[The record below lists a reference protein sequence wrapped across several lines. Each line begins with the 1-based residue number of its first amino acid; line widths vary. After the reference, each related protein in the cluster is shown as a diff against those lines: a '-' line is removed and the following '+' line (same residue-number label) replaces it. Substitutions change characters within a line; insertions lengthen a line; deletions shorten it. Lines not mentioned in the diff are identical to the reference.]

1 MNANLLS
8 KMIIVDSPGQSKPLT
23 PFFQKIAYLKI
34 QALRENVG
42 RVYISESPIADKGG
56 FDLGAND
63 KMTLGGWTSKESRFF
78 DLNSFYLD
86 ADSQGDGI
94 IIHYSIR

>member
-1 MNANLLS
+1 MNADLLS
-8 KMIIVDSPGQSKPLT
+8 KTIIIEIPGKSKPLT

-34 QALRENVG
+34 QALRENEG
-42 RVYISESPIADKGG
+42 RVYISESPISDKGG

-86 ADSQGDGI
+86 SDVKGDGI